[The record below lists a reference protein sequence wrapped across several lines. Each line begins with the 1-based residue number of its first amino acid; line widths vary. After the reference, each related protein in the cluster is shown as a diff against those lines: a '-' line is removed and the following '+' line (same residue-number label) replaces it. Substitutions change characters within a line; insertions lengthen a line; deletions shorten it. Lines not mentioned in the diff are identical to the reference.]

1 MSKYFNLLEKYHM
14 EISSEKLKIYK
25 SLYDI
30 YKEINYNVNLI
41 SRKDFENFYLHHIIH
56 SLSITKFELIKNENN
71 NIIDLGTGG
80 GLPGIPLAIYYN
92 KKKFVLVDSI
102 GKKISAVDKII
113 KKINVKNIST
123 LNDRV
128 ENLNIK
134 ADIIICRS
142 VSSIDNLIQ
151 WTKGLFNDQGK
162 LILLKGGNV
171 NKELKN
177 ISSSFTIY
185 NLDDIY
191 SENYFKD
198 KKIIEIHR

>member
-1 MSKYFNLLEKYHM
+1 MSKYFDLLERYHM
-14 EISSEKLKIYK
+14 EISQEKLEIYRSLYGIYK
-25 SLYDI
+25 DLNN
-30 YKEINYNVNLI
+30 KVNLI

-56 SLSITKFELIKNENN
+56 SLSITKFELIKDEN
-71 NIIDLGTGG
+71 NIIDSGTGG

-92 KKKFVLVDSI
+92 RKKFLLVDSI
-102 GKKISAVDKII
+102 RKKISAVDKII
-113 KKINVKNIST
+113 NKINAKNIST
-123 LNDRV
+123 LNNRA
-128 ENLNIK
+128 ENLDIK

-142 VSSIDNLIQ
+142 VSSVDNLIQ
-151 WTKGLFNDQGK
+151 WTKGLLNDEGR

-177 ISSSFTIY
+177 ISSRFTIY

>member
-1 MSKYFNLLEKYHM
+1 MSKYFDLLERYHM
-14 EISSEKLKIYK
+14 EIPQEKLEIYR

-30 YKEINYNVNLI
+30 YKDLNDKVNLI

-56 SLSITKFELIKNENN
+56 SLSITKFELIKDEN

-92 KKKFVLVDSI
+92 RKNFILVDSI
-102 GKKISAVDKII
+102 RKKITAVDKII
-113 KKINVKNIST
+113 NKINAKNIST
-123 LNDRV
+123 LNNRA
-128 ENLNIK
+128 ENLDIK

-142 VSSIDNLIQ
+142 VSSVDNLIQ
-151 WTKGLFNDQGK
+151 WTKGLLNDEGR

-177 ISSSFTIY
+177 ISSRFTIY

>member
-1 MSKYFNLLEKYHM
+1 MSKYFDLLKRYHT
-14 EISSEKLKIYK
+14 EISPEKLQIYK

-30 YKEINYNVNLI
+30 YNEKNKKVNLI

-56 SLSITKFELIKNENN
+56 SLSITKFALVKKENK
-71 NIIDLGTGG
+71 IIDLGTGG
-80 GLPGIPLAIYYN
+80 GLPGLPLAIYYN
-92 KKKFVLVDSI
+92 NKKFILVDSI
-102 GKKISAVDKII
+102 RKKISAVDEII
-113 KKINVKNIST
+113 KELNVKNIST
-123 LNDRV
+123 INNRV
-128 ENLNIK
+128 EDLNIN

-142 VSSIDNLIQ
+142 VSSIENIIR
-151 WTKGLFNDQGK
+151 WTKGVLNKKGK

-191 SENYFKD
+191 SENYFND

>member
-1 MSKYFNLLEKYHM
+1 MSKYFDLLKRYHT
-14 EISSEKLKIYK
+14 EISPEKLKIYK

-30 YKEINYNVNLI
+30 YNEKNKKVNLI

-56 SLSITKFELIKNENN
+56 SLSITKFALVKKENK
-71 NIIDLGTGG
+71 IIDLGTGG

-92 KKKFVLVDSI
+92 NKKFILVDSI
-102 GKKISAVDKII
+102 RKKISAVDEII
-113 KKINVKNIST
+113 KELNVKNIST
-123 LNDRV
+123 INNRV
-128 ENLNIK
+128 ENLNIN

-142 VSSIDNLIQ
+142 VSSIENIIR
-151 WTKGLFNDQGK
+151 WTKGILNKEGK

-191 SENYFKD
+191 SEDYFND

>member
-1 MSKYFNLLEKYHM
+1 MPKYFDLLERYYM
-14 EISSEKLKIYK
+14 EIPQEKLEIYRSLYGIYK
-25 SLYDI
+25 DLND
-30 YKEINYNVNLI
+30 KVNLI

-56 SLSITKFELIKNENN
+56 SLSITKFELIKDEN

-92 KKKFVLVDSI
+92 RKNFLLVDSI
-102 GKKISAVDKII
+102 RKKISAVDKII
-113 KKINVKNIST
+113 NKINAKNIST
-123 LNDRV
+123 LNNRA
-128 ENLNIK
+128 ENLDIK

-142 VSSIDNLIQ
+142 VSSVDNLIQ
-151 WTKGLFNDQGK
+151 WTKGLLNDKGR

-177 ISSSFTIY
+177 ISSRFTIY

>member
-1 MSKYFNLLEKYHM
+1 MSKYFNLLERYHM
-14 EISSEKLKIYK
+14 EISQEKLEIYRLLYGIYK
-25 SLYDI
+25 DLND
-30 YKEINYNVNLI
+30 KVNLI

-56 SLSITKFELIKNENN
+56 SLSITKFELIKDEN

-92 KKKFVLVDSI
+92 RKNFLLIDSI
-102 GKKISAVDKII
+102 RKKILAVNKII
-113 KKINVKNIST
+113 NKINAKNIST
-123 LNDRV
+123 LNNRA
-128 ENLNIK
+128 ENLDIK

-142 VSSIDNLIQ
+142 VSSVDNLIQ
-151 WTKGLFNDQGK
+151 WTKGLLNDEGR

-177 ISSSFTIY
+177 ISSRFTIY

>member
-1 MSKYFNLLEKYHM
+1 MSKYFDLLERYHM
-14 EISSEKLKIYK
+14 EISKEKLEIYRL
-25 SLYDI
+25 LYDI
-30 YKEINYNVNLI
+30 YKDLNDKVNLI

-56 SLSITKFELIKNENN
+56 SLSITKFELIKDEN

-92 KKKFVLVDSI
+92 RKNFLLVDSI
-102 GKKISAVDKII
+102 RKKISAVDKII
-113 KKINVKNIST
+113 DKINVKNLST
-123 LNDRV
+123 LNDRA
-128 ENLNIK
+128 ENLDIK

-142 VSSIDNLIQ
+142 VSSVDNLIQ
-151 WTKGLFNDQGK
+151 WTKGLLNDEGR

-177 ISSSFTIY
+177 ISSRFTIY

>member
-1 MSKYFNLLEKYHM
+1 MSKYFDLLEKYYM
-14 EISSEKLKIYK
+14 EIPPEKLEIYRSLYGIYK
-25 SLYDI
+25 DLND
-30 YKEINYNVNLI
+30 KVNLI

-56 SLSITKFELIKNENN
+56 SLSITKFELIKDEN
-71 NIIDLGTGG
+71 NIIDIGTGG

-92 KKKFVLVDSI
+92 KKNFLLVDSI
-102 GKKISAVDKII
+102 RKKISAVDKII
-113 KKINVKNIST
+113 NKINVKNIST
-123 LNDRV
+123 LNNRA
-128 ENLNIK
+128 ENLDIK

-151 WTKGLFNDQGK
+151 WTKGLLNDEGR

-177 ISSSFTIY
+177 ISSRFTIY

>member
-1 MSKYFNLLEKYHM
+1 MSKYFDLLKRYHT
-14 EISSEKLKIYK
+14 EISPEKLKIYK

-30 YKEINYNVNLI
+30 YNEKNKKVNLI

-56 SLSITKFELIKNENN
+56 SLSITKFALVKKENK
-71 NIIDLGTGG
+71 IIDLGTGG

-92 KKKFVLVDSI
+92 NKKFILVDSI
-102 GKKISAVDKII
+102 RKKISAVDEII
-113 KKINVKNIST
+113 KELNVKNIST
-123 LNDRV
+123 INNRV
-128 ENLNIK
+128 ENLNIN

-142 VSSIDNLIQ
+142 VSSIENIIK
-151 WTKGLFNDQGK
+151 WTKGILNKEGK

-191 SENYFKD
+191 SENYFND

>member
-1 MSKYFNLLEKYHM
+1 MSKYFDLLERYHM
-14 EISSEKLKIYK
+14 EISQEKLEIYRSLYGIYK
-25 SLYDI
+25 DLND
-30 YKEINYNVNLI
+30 KVNLI

-56 SLSITKFELIKNENN
+56 SLSITKFELIKDEN

-92 KKKFVLVDSI
+92 RKNFILVDSI
-102 GKKISAVDKII
+102 RKKITAVDKII
-113 KKINVKNIST
+113 NKINAKNIST
-123 LNDRV
+123 LNNRA
-128 ENLNIK
+128 ENLDIK

-142 VSSIDNLIQ
+142 VSSVDNLIQ
-151 WTKGLFNDQGK
+151 WTKGLLNDKGR

-177 ISSSFTIY
+177 ISSRFTIY

>member
-1 MSKYFNLLEKYHM
+1 MSKYFDLLKRYHT
-14 EISSEKLKIYK
+14 EISPEKLQIYK

-30 YKEINYNVNLI
+30 YNEKNKKVNLI

-56 SLSITKFELIKNENN
+56 SLSITKFALVKKENK
-71 NIIDLGTGG
+71 IIDLGTGG
-80 GLPGIPLAIYYN
+80 GLPGLPLAIYYN
-92 KKKFVLVDSI
+92 NKKFILVDSI
-102 GKKISAVDKII
+102 RKKISAVDEII
-113 KKINVKNIST
+113 KELNVKNIST
-123 LNDRV
+123 INNRV
-128 ENLNIK
+128 ENLNIN

-142 VSSIDNLIQ
+142 VSSIENIIR
-151 WTKGLFNDQGK
+151 WTKGVLNKKGK

-191 SENYFKD
+191 SENYFND

>member
-1 MSKYFNLLEKYHM
+1 MSKYFDLLERYHM
-14 EISSEKLKIYK
+14 EISQEKLEIYR

-30 YKEINYNVNLI
+30 YKDLNNKVNLI

-56 SLSITKFELIKNENN
+56 SLSITKFELIKDEN
-71 NIIDLGTGG
+71 NIIDIGTGG

-92 KKKFVLVDSI
+92 RKNFLLVDSI
-102 GKKISAVDKII
+102 RKKITAVDKII
-113 KKINVKNIST
+113 NKINAKNIST
-123 LNDRV
+123 LNNRA
-128 ENLNIK
+128 ENLDIK

-142 VSSIDNLIQ
+142 VSSVDNLIQ
-151 WTKGLFNDQGK
+151 WTKGLLNDEGR

-177 ISSSFTIY
+177 ISSRFTIY

>member
-1 MSKYFNLLEKYHM
+1 MSKYFDLLESYHM
-14 EISSEKLKIYK
+14 EISQEKLEIYR

-30 YKEINYNVNLI
+30 YKDLNDKVNLI

-56 SLSITKFELIKNENN
+56 SLSITKFELIKDENK
-71 NIIDLGTGG
+71 IIDLGTGG

-92 KKKFVLVDSI
+92 RKNFLLVDSI
-102 GKKISAVDKII
+102 RKKISAVDKII
-113 KKINVKNIST
+113 NKINAKNIST
-123 LNDRV
+123 LNNRA
-128 ENLNIK
+128 ENLDIK

-142 VSSIDNLIQ
+142 VSSVDNLIQ
-151 WTKGLFNDQGK
+151 WTKGLLNDKGR

-171 NKELKN
+171 IKELKN
-177 ISSSFTIY
+177 IRSRFTIY

>member
-1 MSKYFNLLEKYHM
+1 MSKYFDLLERYHM
-14 EISSEKLKIYK
+14 EISKEKLETYRL
-25 SLYDI
+25 LYDI
-30 YKEINYNVNLI
+30 YKDLNDKVNLI

-56 SLSITKFELIKNENN
+56 SLSITKFEIIKDEN

-92 KKKFVLVDSI
+92 RKNFLLVDSI
-102 GKKISAVDKII
+102 RKKISAVDKII
-113 KKINVKNIST
+113 DKINVKNIST
-123 LNDRV
+123 LNDRA
-128 ENLNIK
+128 ENLDIK

-142 VSSIDNLIQ
+142 VSSVDNLIQ
-151 WTKGLFNDQGK
+151 WTKGLLNDEGR

-177 ISSSFTIY
+177 ISSRFTIY

>member
-1 MSKYFNLLEKYHM
+1 MSKYFDLLERYHM
-14 EISSEKLKIYK
+14 EISQEKLEIYRSLYGIYK
-25 SLYDI
+25 DLNG
-30 YKEINYNVNLI
+30 KVNLI

-56 SLSITKFELIKNENN
+56 SLSITKFELIKDEN

-92 KKKFVLVDSI
+92 RKNFLLVDSI
-102 GKKISAVDKII
+102 KKKISAVDKTIN
-113 KKINVKNIST
+113 KINAKNIST
-123 LNDRV
+123 LNNRA
-128 ENLNIK
+128 ENLDIR

-142 VSSIDNLIQ
+142 VSSVDNLIQ
-151 WTKGLFNDQGK
+151 WTKGLLNDEGS

-177 ISSSFTIY
+177 ISSRFTIY

>member
-1 MSKYFNLLEKYHM
+1 M
-14 EISSEKLKIYK
+14 EISQEKLEIYR

-30 YKEINYNVNLI
+30 YKDLNGKVNLI

-56 SLSITKFELIKNENN
+56 SLSITKFELIKDEN

-92 KKKFVLVDSI
+92 RKNFILVDSI
-102 GKKISAVDKII
+102 RKKISAVDKII
-113 KKINVKNIST
+113 NKINAKNIST
-123 LNDRV
+123 LNNRA
-128 ENLNIK
+128 ENLDIK

-142 VSSIDNLIQ
+142 VSSVDNLIQ
-151 WTKGLFNDQGK
+151 WTKGLLNDEGR

-177 ISSSFTIY
+177 ISSRFTIY

>member
-1 MSKYFNLLEKYHM
+1 MSKYFNLLEKYYM
-14 EISSEKLKIYK
+14 EIPPEKLEIYRSLYGIYK
-25 SLYDI
+25 DLND
-30 YKEINYNVNLI
+30 KVNLI

-56 SLSITKFELIKNENN
+56 SLSITKFELIKDEN
-71 NIIDLGTGG
+71 NIIDIGTGG

-92 KKKFVLVDSI
+92 KKNFLLVDSI
-102 GKKISAVDKII
+102 RKKISAVDKII
-113 KKINVKNIST
+113 NKINVKNIST
-123 LNDRV
+123 LNNRA
-128 ENLNIK
+128 ENLDIK

-142 VSSIDNLIQ
+142 VSSVDNLIQ
-151 WTKGLFNDQGK
+151 WTKGLLNDEGR

-177 ISSSFTIY
+177 ISSRFTIY

-191 SENYFKD
+191 SEKYFKD

>member
-1 MSKYFNLLEKYHM
+1 MSKYFDLLKRYHT
-14 EISSEKLKIYK
+14 EISPEKLKIYK

-30 YKEINYNVNLI
+30 YNEKNKKVNLI

-56 SLSITKFELIKNENN
+56 SLSITKFALVKKENK
-71 NIIDLGTGG
+71 IIDLGTGG
-80 GLPGIPLAIYYN
+80 GLPGLPLAIYYN
-92 KKKFVLVDSI
+92 NKKFILVDSI
-102 GKKISAVDKII
+102 RKKISAVDEII
-113 KKINVKNIST
+113 KELNVKNIST
-123 LNDRV
+123 INNRI
-128 ENLNIK
+128 ENLNIN

-142 VSSIDNLIQ
+142 VSSIENIIR
-151 WTKGLFNDQGK
+151 WTKGVLNKKGK

-191 SENYFKD
+191 SENYFND

>member
-1 MSKYFNLLEKYHM
+1 MSKYFDLLKRYHT
-14 EISSEKLKIYK
+14 EISPEKLQIYK

-30 YKEINYNVNLI
+30 YNEKNKKVNLI

-56 SLSITKFELIKNENN
+56 SLSITKFALVKKENK
-71 NIIDLGTGG
+71 IIDLGTGG
-80 GLPGIPLAIYYN
+80 GLPGLPLAIYYN
-92 KKKFVLVDSI
+92 NKKFILVDSI
-102 GKKISAVDKII
+102 RKKISAVDEII
-113 KKINVKNIST
+113 KELNIKNIST
-123 LNDRV
+123 INNRV
-128 ENLNIK
+128 ENLNIN

-142 VSSIDNLIQ
+142 VSSIENIIR
-151 WTKGLFNDQGK
+151 WTKGLLNKEGK

-191 SENYFKD
+191 SENYFND

>member
-1 MSKYFNLLEKYHM
+1 MSKYFDLLERYYM
-14 EISSEKLKIYK
+14 EIPQEKLEIYR

-30 YKEINYNVNLI
+30 YKDLNDKVNLI

-56 SLSITKFELIKNENN
+56 SLSIIKFELIKDEN

-92 KKKFVLVDSI
+92 RKNFLLVDSI
-102 GKKISAVDKII
+102 RKKISAVDKII
-113 KKINVKNIST
+113 NKINAKNIST
-123 LNDRV
+123 LNNRA
-128 ENLNIK
+128 ENLDIK

-142 VSSIDNLIQ
+142 VSSVDNLIQ
-151 WTKGLFNDQGK
+151 WTKGLLNDEGR

-191 SENYFKD
+191 SENYFND

>member
-1 MSKYFNLLEKYHM
+1 MSKYFDLLERYHM
-14 EISSEKLKIYK
+14 EISQEKLEIYRSLYGIYK
-25 SLYDI
+25 DLND
-30 YKEINYNVNLI
+30 KVNLI

-56 SLSITKFELIKNENN
+56 SLSITKFELIKDEN

-92 KKKFVLVDSI
+92 RKNFLLVDSI
-102 GKKISAVDKII
+102 RKKITAVDKII
-113 KKINVKNIST
+113 NKINAKNIST
-123 LNDRV
+123 LNNRA
-128 ENLNIK
+128 ENLDIK

-142 VSSIDNLIQ
+142 VSSVDNLIQ
-151 WTKGLFNDQGK
+151 WTKGLLNDEGR

-177 ISSSFTIY
+177 ISSRFTIY

>member
-1 MSKYFNLLEKYHM
+1 MSKYFDLLERYYM
-14 EISSEKLKIYK
+14 EISQEKLEIYRSLYGIYK
-25 SLYDI
+25 DLND
-30 YKEINYNVNLI
+30 KVNLI

-56 SLSITKFELIKNENN
+56 SLSITKFELIKDEN

-92 KKKFVLVDSI
+92 RKNFLLVDSI
-102 GKKISAVDKII
+102 RKKISAVDKII
-113 KKINVKNIST
+113 NKINAKNIST
-123 LNDRV
+123 LNNRA
-128 ENLNIK
+128 ENLDIK

-142 VSSIDNLIQ
+142 VSSVDNLIQ
-151 WTKGLFNDQGK
+151 WTKGLLKDEGR
-162 LILLKGGNV
+162 LILFKGGNV

-177 ISSSFTIY
+177 ISSRFTIY

>member
-1 MSKYFNLLEKYHM
+1 MSKYFDLLERYHM
-14 EISSEKLKIYK
+14 EISQEKLEIYRSLYGIYK
-25 SLYDI
+25 DLND
-30 YKEINYNVNLI
+30 KVNLI

-56 SLSITKFELIKNENN
+56 SLSITKFELIKDEN

-92 KKKFVLVDSI
+92 RKNFLLVDSI
-102 GKKISAVDKII
+102 RKKITAVDKII
-113 KKINVKNIST
+113 NKINAKNIST
-123 LNDRV
+123 LNNRA
-128 ENLNIK
+128 ENLDIK

-142 VSSIDNLIQ
+142 VSSVDNLIQ
-151 WTKGLFNDQGK
+151 WTKGLLNDEGR

-177 ISSSFTIY
+177 ISSRFTIY

-191 SENYFKD
+191 SENYFND
-198 KKIIEIHR
+198 KKIIEIHT

>member
-1 MSKYFNLLEKYHM
+1 MSNYFDLLERYHM
-14 EISSEKLKIYK
+14 EISKEKLEIYRSLYGIYK
-25 SLYDI
+25 DLND
-30 YKEINYNVNLI
+30 KVNLI

-56 SLSITKFELIKNENN
+56 SLSITKFKLIKDENK
-71 NIIDLGTGG
+71 IIDLGTGG

-92 KKKFVLVDSI
+92 RKNFLLIDSI
-102 GKKISAVDKII
+102 RKKILAVDKII
-113 KKINVKNIST
+113 NKINVKNIST
-123 LNDRV
+123 LNNRA
-128 ENLNIK
+128 ENLDIK

-142 VSSIDNLIQ
+142 VSSVDNLIQ
-151 WTKGLFNDQGK
+151 WTKGLLNEEGR

-177 ISSSFTIY
+177 ISSRFTIY

>member
-1 MSKYFNLLEKYHM
+1 MSKYFDLLKRYHT
-14 EISSEKLKIYK
+14 EISPEKLQIYK

-30 YKEINYNVNLI
+30 YDEKNKKVNLI

-56 SLSITKFELIKNENN
+56 SLSITKFALVKKENK
-71 NIIDLGTGG
+71 IIDLGTGG
-80 GLPGIPLAIYYN
+80 GLPGLPLAIYYDN
-92 KKKFVLVDSI
+92 KKFILVDSI
-102 GKKISAVDKII
+102 RKKISAVDEII
-113 KKINVKNIST
+113 KELNVKNIST
-123 LNDRV
+123 INNRV
-128 ENLNIK
+128 ENLNIN

-142 VSSIDNLIQ
+142 VSSIENIIR
-151 WTKGLFNDQGK
+151 WTKGVLNKKGK

-191 SENYFKD
+191 SENYFND

>member
-1 MSKYFNLLEKYHM
+1 MSKYFDLLERYYM
-14 EISSEKLKIYK
+14 EISQENLEIYRSLYGIYK
-25 SLYDI
+25 DLND
-30 YKEINYNVNLI
+30 NVNLI

-56 SLSITKFELIKNENN
+56 SLSITKFELIKDEN

-92 KKKFVLVDSI
+92 RKNFLLVDSI
-102 GKKISAVDKII
+102 RKKISAVDKII
-113 KKINVKNIST
+113 NKINAKNIST
-123 LNDRV
+123 LINRA
-128 ENLNIK
+128 ENLDIK

-142 VSSIDNLIQ
+142 VSSVDNLIQ
-151 WTKGLFNDQGK
+151 WTKGLLNDEGR

-177 ISSSFTIY
+177 ISSRFTIY

-191 SENYFKD
+191 SESYFKE

>member
-1 MSKYFNLLEKYHM
+1 MSKYFDLLKRYHT
-14 EISSEKLKIYK
+14 EISPEKLQIYK

-30 YKEINYNVNLI
+30 YNEKNKKVNLI

-56 SLSITKFELIKNENN
+56 SLSITKFALVKKENK
-71 NIIDLGTGG
+71 IIDLGTGG
-80 GLPGIPLAIYYN
+80 GLPGLPLAIYYN
-92 KKKFVLVDSI
+92 NKKFILVDSI
-102 GKKISAVDKII
+102 RKKISAVDEII
-113 KKINVKNIST
+113 KELNVKNIST
-123 LNDRV
+123 INNRI
-128 ENLNIK
+128 ENLNIN

-142 VSSIDNLIQ
+142 VSSIENIIR
-151 WTKGLFNDQGK
+151 WTKGLLNKEGK

-191 SENYFKD
+191 SENYFND

>member
-1 MSKYFNLLEKYHM
+1 MSKYFDLLKRYHT
-14 EISSEKLKIYK
+14 EISPEKLQIYK

-30 YKEINYNVNLI
+30 YNEKNKKVNLI

-56 SLSITKFELIKNENN
+56 SLSITKFALVKKENK
-71 NIIDLGTGG
+71 IIDLGTGG
-80 GLPGIPLAIYYN
+80 GLPGLPLAIYYN
-92 KKKFVLVDSI
+92 NKKFILVDSI
-102 GKKISAVDKII
+102 RKKISAVDEII
-113 KKINVKNIST
+113 KELNVKNIST
-123 LNDRV
+123 INNRI
-128 ENLNIK
+128 ENLNIN

-142 VSSIDNLIQ
+142 VSSIENIIR
-151 WTKGLFNDQGK
+151 WTKGVLNKKGK

-191 SENYFKD
+191 SENYFND

>member
-1 MSKYFNLLEKYHM
+1 MSKYFDLLERYHM
-14 EISSEKLKIYK
+14 EISQEKLEIYR

-30 YKEINYNVNLI
+30 YKDLNDKVNLI

-56 SLSITKFELIKNENN
+56 SLTITKFELIKDEN

-92 KKKFVLVDSI
+92 KKNFLLVDSI
-102 GKKISAVDKII
+102 RKKISAVDKII
-113 KKINVKNIST
+113 SKINVKNIST
-123 LNDRV
+123 LNNRA
-128 ENLNIK
+128 ENLDIK

-142 VSSIDNLIQ
+142 VSSVDNLIQ
-151 WTKGLFNDQGK
+151 WTKGLFNYKGR

-177 ISSSFTIY
+177 ISSRFTIY

>member
-1 MSKYFNLLEKYHM
+1 MSKYFDLLEKYYM
-14 EISSEKLKIYK
+14 EIPPEKLEIYRSLYGIYK
-25 SLYDI
+25 DLND
-30 YKEINYNVNLI
+30 KVNLI
-41 SRKDFENFYLHHIIH
+41 SRKDFENFYLRHIIH
-56 SLSITKFELIKNENN
+56 SLSITKFELIKDEN

-92 KKKFVLVDSI
+92 KKNFLLVDSI
-102 GKKISAVDKII
+102 RKKISAVDKII
-113 KKINVKNIST
+113 NKINVKNIST
-123 LNDRV
+123 LNNRA
-128 ENLNIK
+128 ENLDIK

-151 WTKGLFNDQGK
+151 WTKGLLNDEGR

-177 ISSSFTIY
+177 ISSRFTIY

-191 SENYFKD
+191 SEKYFKD

>member
-1 MSKYFNLLEKYHM
+1 MSKYFDLLERYHM
-14 EISSEKLKIYK
+14 EISQEKLEIYR

-30 YKEINYNVNLI
+30 YKDLNGKVNLI

-56 SLSITKFELIKNENN
+56 SLSITKFELIKDEN

-92 KKKFVLVDSI
+92 RKNFLLVDSI
-102 GKKISAVDKII
+102 RKKISAVDKII
-113 KKINVKNIST
+113 NKINVKNIST
-123 LNDRV
+123 LNNRA
-128 ENLNIK
+128 ENLDIK

-151 WTKGLFNDQGK
+151 WTKGLLNDEGR

-177 ISSSFTIY
+177 ISSRFTIY

>member
-1 MSKYFNLLEKYHM
+1 MSKYFDLLERYYM
-14 EISSEKLKIYK
+14 EISQEKLEIYRSLYGIYK
-25 SLYDI
+25 DLND
-30 YKEINYNVNLI
+30 KVNLI

-56 SLSITKFELIKNENN
+56 SLSITKFELIKDEN

-92 KKKFVLVDSI
+92 RKNFLLVDSI
-102 GKKISAVDKII
+102 RKKISAVDKII
-113 KKINVKNIST
+113 NKINAKNIST
-123 LNDRV
+123 LNNRA
-128 ENLNIK
+128 ENLDIK

-142 VSSIDNLIQ
+142 VSSVDNLIQ
-151 WTKGLFNDQGK
+151 WTKGLLNDEGR

-177 ISSSFTIY
+177 ISSRFTIY

>member
-1 MSKYFNLLEKYHM
+1 MSKYFDLLERYHM
-14 EISSEKLKIYK
+14 EISQEKLEIYR

-30 YKEINYNVNLI
+30 YKDLNDKVNLI

-56 SLSITKFELIKNENN
+56 SLSITKFELIKDEN

-92 KKKFVLVDSI
+92 RKNFILVDSI
-102 GKKISAVDKII
+102 RKKITAVDKII
-113 KKINVKNIST
+113 NKINAKNIST
-123 LNDRV
+123 LNNRA
-128 ENLNIK
+128 ENLDIK

-142 VSSIDNLIQ
+142 VSSVDNLIQ
-151 WTKGLFNDQGK
+151 WTKGLLNDKGR

-177 ISSSFTIY
+177 ISSRFTIY

>member
-1 MSKYFNLLEKYHM
+1 MSKYFDLLERYHM
-14 EISSEKLKIYK
+14 EISQEKLEIYRSLYGIYK
-25 SLYDI
+25 DLND
-30 YKEINYNVNLI
+30 KVNLI

-56 SLSITKFELIKNENN
+56 SLSITKFELIKDEN

-92 KKKFVLVDSI
+92 RKNFLLVDSI
-102 GKKISAVDKII
+102 RKKISAVDKII
-113 KKINVKNIST
+113 NKINAKNIST
-123 LNDRV
+123 LNNRA
-128 ENLNIK
+128 ENLDMK

-142 VSSIDNLIQ
+142 VSSVDNLIQ
-151 WTKGLFNDQGK
+151 WTKGLLNEEGR

-177 ISSSFTIY
+177 ISSRFTIY

>member
-1 MSKYFNLLEKYHM
+1 MPKYFDLLERYYM
-14 EISSEKLKIYK
+14 EISQEKLEIYRSLYGIYK
-25 SLYDI
+25 DLND
-30 YKEINYNVNLI
+30 KVNLI

-56 SLSITKFELIKNENN
+56 SLSITKFELIKDEN

-92 KKKFVLVDSI
+92 KKNFLLVDSI
-102 GKKISAVDKII
+102 RKKISAVDKII
-113 KKINVKNIST
+113 NKINAKNIST
-123 LNDRV
+123 LNNRA
-128 ENLNIK
+128 ENLDIK

-142 VSSIDNLIQ
+142 VSSVDNLIQ
-151 WTKGLFNDQGK
+151 WTKGLLNDEGR

-177 ISSSFTIY
+177 ISSRFTIY

>member
-1 MSKYFNLLEKYHM
+1 MSKYFDLLEKYYM
-14 EISSEKLKIYK
+14 EIPPEKLEIYRSLYGIYK
-25 SLYDI
+25 DLND
-30 YKEINYNVNLI
+30 KVNLI

-56 SLSITKFELIKNENN
+56 SLSITKFELIKDEN
-71 NIIDLGTGG
+71 NIIDIGTGG

-92 KKKFVLVDSI
+92 KKNFLLVDSI
-102 GKKISAVDKII
+102 RKKISAVDKII
-113 KKINVKNIST
+113 NKINVKNIST
-123 LNDRV
+123 LNNRV
-128 ENLNIK
+128 ENLDIK

-151 WTKGLFNDQGK
+151 WTKGLLNDEGR

-177 ISSSFTIY
+177 ISSRFTIY

-191 SENYFKD
+191 SENYFKE